1 MPLDDIEIGRLLQKM
16 DEMVAQLESLNARV
30 TAWQPIIAEAQNQQM
45 RSRSMN
51 LSITVAAVIGFSL
64 FFLTA
69 ATWYIR
75 SGGAVP
81 YNTVPMQKQ
90 QQQPAGD
97 SNG

>member
-1 MPLDDIEIGRLLQKM
+1 MPLNDIELGRLLQKM
-16 DEMVAQLESLNARV
+16 DEMVTQLESLNAKV
-30 TAWQPIIAEAQNQQM
+30 NAWQPIIDEAHKQQI

-75 SGGAVP
+75 SGG
-81 YNTVPMQKQ
+81 PMPQNVEST
-90 QQQPAGD
+90 QPAKR
-97 SNG
+97 

>member
-16 DEMVAQLESLNARV
+16 DEMVSQLESLNARM
-30 TAWQPIIAEAQNQQM
+30 TAWQPIIDEAQKQQA
-45 RSRSMN
+45 RARSMN

-75 SGGAVP
+75 SGGPVP
-81 YNTVPMQKQ
+81 NNIESPRPTAPVTGGKH
-90 QQQPAGD
+90 G
-97 SNG
+97 

>member
-16 DEMVAQLESLNARV
+16 DEMVSQLETLNARM
-30 TAWQPIIAEAQNQQM
+30 TAWQPIIDEAQKQQT
-45 RSRSMN
+45 RSRSIH
-51 LSITVAAVIGFSL
+51 LSITVAAVVGFSL

-81 YNTVPMQKQ
+81 YNTVPVNT
-90 QQQPAGD
+90 GR
-97 SNG
+97 